1 MRQAG
6 AALRV
11 FSMFQASGPD
21 VAGAGS
27 YVNDSA
33 LGLYRKHP
41 LIGRVD
47 GPYRIAFDQQE
58 PCGLRPL
65 TSSARARLRLA
76 RRFDRPVRGLPVPR
90 AALRQACPELV
101 EGLSVN
107 GWVVLRAGR
116 QQASRPRLSG
126 RPPRCRG
133 RAQMLARR
141 RWRPRSA
148 VARWGRR
155 LLRHSRHARHPR
167 RPRLPPGGCARG

>member
-1 MRQAG
+1 MRRAG

-11 FSMFQASGPD
+11 FSMFQASGPG

-33 LGLYRKHP
+33 LGLYRKHL

-58 PCGLRPL
+58 PCGLRPS

-76 RRFDRPVRGLPVPR
+76 RRFDRLAGASRGASTGLPVPR
-90 AALRQACPELV
+90 AALRQAQRERLGV
-101 EGLSVN
+101 FFGAS
-107 GWVVLRAGR
+107 WQRALRSRLCGR
-116 QQASRPRLSG
+116 HS
-126 RPPRCRG
+126 RCRG
-133 RAQMLARR
+133 RAQVPARP
-141 RWRPRSA
+141 RWAPRSA
-148 VARWGRR
+148 VAWRGR
-155 LLRHSRHARHPR
+155 RHARHPR